1 MAVQTDV
8 MEKGKQFILIHKL
21 QEATA
26 CVSYVKIVTE
36 MALLK
41 QVQSSFII

>member
-1 MAVQTDV
+1 MAVQIDV
-8 MEKGKQFILIHKL
+8 MEKDKQFILIHEL
-21 QEATA
+21 QEANA
-26 CVSYVKIVTE
+26 CVSSVKIVTE

>member
-8 MEKGKQFILIHKL
+8 MEKSKQFILIHKL
-21 QEATA
+21 QEASA
-26 CVSYVKIVTE
+26 HVPSVKIVME
-36 MALLK
+36 MALLN